1 MNDDRLTHAVMG
13 AAVTL
18 LGSIILFSP
27 LIGGGLTGWLAG
39 RNPADGA
46 RAGALSGAIA
56 STVLLPL
63 VVFGVVFAL
72 LDAGILT
79 WLTVGVAAAGAT
91 YLVGLSVLGG
101 YLGVAL
107 RDRYRDRT
115 GDTDT
120 GPDVETLK
128 QRYADGDLDDLE
140 FERRLETRLRRERE
154 REEEHD
160 REYAR

>member
-1 MNDDRLTHAVMG
+1 MNDNRLTHAVMG

-18 LGSIILFSP
+18 LGSVILFSP
-27 LIGGGLTGWLAG
+27 LVGGGLTGWLAG

-63 VVFGVVFAL
+63 LVFGVVFAVF
-72 LDAGILT
+72 DAGILT
-79 WLTVGVAAAGAT
+79 WLTTAVVVAGAS

-107 RDRYRDRT
+107 RKRYRNRVADV
-115 GDTDT
+115 DTK
-120 GPDVETLK
+120 PDVETLK
-128 QRYADGDLDDLE
+128 EQYAAGDLDDLE
-140 FERRLETRLRRERE
+140 FERQLETRLRRERE
-154 REEEHD
+154 REEE
-160 REYAR
+160 REHAR